1 MTREK
6 AISVLVAHAK
16 GIVSHNYTGDCPDT
30 VEGPDS
36 RDPHCPVCD
45 AIDALKE
52 GEMSEKHTPKP
63 WTRGE
68 GAWSSHV
75 IAPSKFETHPLAVF
89 SGRGR
94 DEDDANAQLTAAAP
108 DLLEALEDLLAQVGR
123 SDAIDTD
130 KAREAV
136 RKARGEA

>member
-1 MTREK
+1 M
-6 AISVLVAHAK
+6 
-16 GIVSHNYTGDCPDT
+16 N
-30 VEGPDS
+30 
-36 RDPHCPVCD
+36 
-45 AIDALKE
+45 
-52 GEMSEKHTPKP
+52 KHTPGP
-63 WTRGE
+63 WTVGTKT
-68 GAWSSHV
+68 WSSHV
-75 IAPSKFETHPLAVF
+75 IAPSKFGPHPLAVF

-136 RKARGEA
+136 RKARGEE